1 MPTGLVDLAQ
11 HFRFAEGRFGVKDPR
26 LGSRN
31 RNTDLCCR
39 FLHRTVF
46 QYLKLKSTA
55 NRRAK
60 VADCVFKNSSL
71 LSLCAPSFGIWG
83 GVRYFPQRLVYTRTV
98 RRNFARITLLPKD
111 HQRRIDPNACQ
122 PGRESGS
129 SVEALEMKER
139 PQERVLHRIFGV
151 FTVSSYAMHSAKELF
166 RVCSIE
172 RVERRSFSALCCCQQ
187 ASFLRARHLL

>member
-1 MPTGLVDLAQ
+1 MPPRSVDLAQ
-11 HFRFAEGRFGVKDPR
+11 HFRFAQGRFGVKDPR

-31 RNTDLCCR
+31 RNTDPCRR
-39 FLHRTVF
+39 FLNRTVF

-60 VADCVFKNSSL
+60 VADCVSKNSSL
-71 LSLCAPSFGIWG
+71 LLLCPPYFGIWSR
-83 GVRYFPQRLVYTRTV
+83 VRYFPQRLAYTRTIC
-98 RRNFARITLLPKD
+98 RNFTRITLLPKD

-166 RVCSIE
+166 RVCSIQ
-172 RVERRSFSALCCCQQ
+172 RVERRIFSALSCWQ
-187 ASFLRARHLL
+187 

>member
-60 VADCVFKNSSL
+60 VSDCVFKNSSL

-83 GVRYFPQRLVYTRTV
+83 RVRYFPQRLVYTRTV
-98 RRNFARITLLPKD
+98 RRNFT
-111 HQRRIDPNACQ
+111 RIDRKSTRLN
-122 PGRESGS
+122 S
-129 SVEALEMKER
+129 SHLV
-139 PQERVLHRIFGV
+139 I
-151 FTVSSYAMHSAKELF
+151 SYA
-166 RVCSIE
+166 
-172 RVERRSFSALCCCQQ
+172 
-187 ASFLRARHLL
+187 